1 MKLYYTP
8 GACSLADHIAL
19 EWSGLPYEAVRV
31 SREQRRSPEYL
42 AINPAGAVPALQDGD
57 WVLTQNAAIL
67 AYIADRAPR
76 AALSGDGTPRSRAEV
91 NRWLAFANSD
101 VHPGFHPMFGAN
113 AWLGDAGLIERG
125 KAAARLK
132 LRGLF
137 ERADRQLIGRAWIA
151 GPRSIADPYLYVLTR
166 WAKAQGV
173 DLAGLANL
181 ERHFQAMSA
190 DPGVRRALEQEGLQ
204 ADPRPK

>member
-31 SREQRRSPEYL
+31 PREKRHSPEYL

-67 AYIADRAPR
+67 QYIADRAPR

-91 NRWLAFANSD
+91 NRWLGVLNSD
-101 VHPGFHPMFGAN
+101 VHPAFKPLFGATKY
-113 AWLGDAGLIERG
+113 LGDAGTIE
-125 KAAARLK
+125 KTHLDARAK
-132 LRGLF
+132 LRALF
-137 ERADRQLIGRAWIA
+137 ERLDRQLVGREWIA
-151 GPRSIADPYLYVLTR
+151 GVRSVADPYLFVVTR
-166 WAKAQGV
+166 WAKGNKV
-173 DLAGLANL
+173 DLHGLANL
-181 ERHFQAMSA
+181 ERHFRRMGE
-190 DPGVRRALEQEGLQ
+190 DPAVRKVLAEES
-204 ADPRPK
+204 